1 MSKKVNTKELTKY
14 DTVVIPRLSEIKQW
28 ILEGSTDK
36 QICERLNINP
46 DTWYRYMRE
55 HEVLSDIVKSYKQAI
70 DSEVEKALIKS
81 AMGYEYEEV
90 KTIIEEDNNGK
101 KRTRIE
107 KVKKH
112 QPPNPTAMIFW
123 LKNRAPEKWSDRK
136 EIILDTKAQEEERKK
151 LFLEMINNETVD
163 ADYSIADEP
172 VPKSEKG
179 SIDDS
184 DNNDYNETEPKED

>member
-70 DSEVEKALIKS
+70 DSEVEKALIKA

-90 KTIIEEDNNGK
+90 RTVIEEDKNGK
-101 KRTRIE
+101 KRTKIE
-107 KVKKH
+107 KIKKH

-151 LFLEMINNETVD
+151 LFLEMINDTEVP
-163 ADYSIADEP
+163 ADYEVIEANINIS
-172 VPKSEKG
+172 
-179 SIDDS
+179 
-184 DNNDYNETEPKED
+184 KEDKEA